1 MTVALRDVDVPS
13 FGVPLEPP
21 RIPASTYEKR
31 VPRGP

>member
-1 MTVALRDVDVPS
+1 MPIVLRDIAVPS

-31 VPRGP
+31 CREA